1 MEKKKRI
8 IKYKGPQGMG
18 KRAEFPKDFETL
30 IKKVQEFMPLNDNS
44 KRYQFIEEKAKREI
58 TSQEDYEIMSKDY
71 INENVIRVTVNIVD
85 KNTQFIIPDFNKKP
99 DKNIINEVSNEASI
113 NFVGQKK
120 ETEMEEQ
127 INQILKLK
135 MKELEDNLT
144 EELYSNLKNEIS
156 KSKIQNKA
164 SNNIE
169 EEDNGQK
176 KIHRG
181 ITCNK
186 CGKKDFKGK
195 RYKCAQ
201 CSNFNLCEKCENNY
215 IHDMKH
221 IMIRILNPLKS
232 DNELNSKIN
241 KNIAYKNQD
250 MNYNLEP
257 KIFNLDA
264 RKDTDIQQ
272 VKIINTGIT
281 PWRGAYLKF
290 VDKSE
295 IIGEVFDINYN
306 VNSGSSLNAKI
317 TFNDLKNQINSNKKI
332 YYCFL
337 QMFNKN
343 GESFGN
349 ITKIKVHIKN

>member
-8 IKYKGPQGMG
+8 IKYKGPQGMV

-58 TSQEDYEIMSKDY
+58 TSQEDYEIMSKEY

-164 SNNIE
+164 LNNIE

-195 RYKCAQ
+195 RYKCAK

-281 PWRGAYLKF
+281 PWRGACLKF

-337 QMFNKN
+337 QMFNRN